1 MSRTRVLDWGN
12 DVVPFQLAGYDPVW
26 HIASENDV
34 HDRLWSFANGHRGF
48 YGWLRVVNERCEA
61 IDRIVLLNL
70 PRRDWRGE
78 YLGRVPPEEAA
89 DVALDEL
96 ASVAGIQPP

>member
-1 MSRTRVLDWGN
+1 MTRTRVLDWGN
-12 DVVPFQLAGYDPVW
+12 VIVPLHHGGGEAIR
-26 HIASENDV
+26 HIAGDNDV
-34 HDRLWSFANGHRGF
+34 HDRLWTFANGHRGF
-48 YGWLRVVNERCEA
+48 YGWLRVANERCES

-70 PRRDWRGE
+70 PPRDWRGE